1 MKEFKR
7 GVVLAAVFA
16 LLGFA
21 AGCSD
26 DDSGNPDTGGDG
38 DVFDAPPDVV
48 EEDTAHPEEETGPVD
63 YPPAPYG
70 VLVGDRIE
78 NLRFVDTEGNPLEL
92 AQFYA
97 DHGVKLLWIFAT
109 AGWCSVCTIQSRA
122 MDGIYTTFHP
132 QGLEILAVIFE
143 NGTGEPATAAY
154 AASYKRTYGWSFA
167 AASDQP
173 FVLGRYFD
181 KAATP
186 MNMLVDLTDMT
197 IVSIE
202 MGWGEASERSLIE
215 SNLASIA
222 DRTP

>member
-1 MKEFKR
+1 VRELKR
-7 GVVLAAVFA
+7 GVVWLAVFA
-16 LLGFA
+16 LWGFA
-21 AGCSD
+21 GGCNGD
-26 DDSGNPDTGGDG
+26 DNNGTPAVSG
-38 DVFDAPPDVV
+38 DVFDTPADVV
-48 EEDTAHPEEETGPVD
+48 AEDTAHPEEETGPVD

-70 VLVGDRIE
+70 VLVDDRLE
-78 NLRFVDTEGNPLEL
+78 NLRFIDTEGNPLDL
-92 AQFYA
+92 ADIYA
-97 DHGVKLLWIFAT
+97 DRSVKLLWIYAT
-109 AGWCSVCTIQSRA
+109 AGWCSVCAIQSAA
-122 MDGIYTTFHP
+122 MNDIYATYNP

-143 NGTGEPATAAY
+143 DASGAPATASY
-154 AASYKRTYGWSFA
+154 ARSYKTRYGWAFP

-202 MGWGEASERSLIE
+202 MGWSEASETSLIE
-215 SNLASIA
+215 TNLAAIA

>member
-1 MKEFKR
+1 VRELKR
-7 GVVLAAVFA
+7 GVALVAVFA
-16 LLGFA
+16 LCGFA
-21 AGCSD
+21 GGCND
-26 DDSGNPDTGGDG
+26 DDNNGNPDVSG
-38 DVFDAPPDVV
+38 DVFDTPSDVV
-48 EEDTAHPEEETGPVD
+48 LEDTAHPEEETGPVD

-70 VLVGDRIE
+70 VAVGDRIE
-78 NLRFVDTEGNPLEL
+78 NLRFIDTDGNPLQL

-97 DHGVKLLWIFAT
+97 DASVKLLWIYAT
-109 AGWCSVCTIQSRA
+109 AGWC
-122 MDGIYTTFHP
+122 TFCGAESSALNGLYSTYHP
-132 QGLEILAVIFE
+132 QGLEILPVVFE
-143 NGTGEPATAAY
+143 DADGNPATVSY
-154 AASYKRTYGWSFA
+154 AGAYKRRYGWTFY

-202 MGWGEASERSLIE
+202 MGWSEASETSLIE
-215 SNLASIA
+215 TNLASIA